1 MDVKQLC
8 DRLDLKILA
17 GGKALDKEVTGVYIC
32 DLLSWVMA
40 HAQKGNVWI
49 TVQTHT
55 NVIAVAALLEL
66 SAVIIPE
73 DIEVEPETLK
83 KAEEENIPV
92 LVSSQSAFRISKALV
107 EMGLGS

>member
-1 MDVKQLC
+1 MDVKQLY
-8 DRLDLKILA
+8 DKLELKILA

-40 HAQKGNVWI
+40 HAQKGDVWI

-73 DIEVEPETLK
+73 DIEVEAETLK
-83 KAEEENIPV
+83 KAEDENIPV